1 MSTNGFSVPTAGG
14 PHSAAISV
22 NVSPSSRPAAIDP
35 RVSRVTVLMHRAM
48 QRELPLAELAGVA
61 GLSVSRLCHLFHQQ
75 TGMSPRRYLKAA
87 RLASAKELL
96 ETSSF
101 SVKEVAARAGFNHVG
116 RFVGDFRQTYGLT
129 PSKHRQT
136 VLSPKL
142 TTDDEPLITAFR

>member
-1 MSTNGFSVPTAGG
+1 MSTNGFSVPTACG
-14 PHSAAISV
+14 PQSAAISV
-22 NVSPSSRPAAIDP
+22 NVRPSSRPIDP
-35 RVSRVTVLMHRAM
+35 RVSRVTALMHRAM

-87 RLASAKELL
+87 RLARAREFL

-116 RFVGDFRQTYGLT
+116 RFVSDFRQAYGLT

-136 VLSPKL
+136 VLSPEL
-142 TTDDEPLITAFR
+142 TRTTNR